1 MRWILA
7 HVAALFLAQLGSVLM
22 FLWLP
27 FGLMLERICVPPW
40 LTGGFGWSIGGWGM
54 VWICA
59 AVILPAFGVKA
70 GVPLLV
76 MLMIFV
82 TMNNLRRVRG
92 ALSSDNSLLLQSEV
106 GGLIGVNVG
115 LLAGWLYFTGR
126 SP

>member
-1 MRWILA
+1 MRWIVA
-7 HVAALFLAQLGSVLM
+7 HVAALFLAQRGSLLM
-22 FLWLP
+22 LLWLP
-27 FGLMLERICVPPW
+27 LGPLLERIWVPPW

-76 MLMIFV
+76 MLLIFV
-82 TMNNLRRVRG
+82 TGNNLRRVRG
-92 ALSSDNSLLLQSEV
+92 ALSSDNSILLQSEV

-115 LLAGWLYFTGR
+115 VLAGWLYFTGR
-126 SP
+126 GP